1 MVLQVPDAYL
11 EEYAQ
16 SLRERYNLDVSGDVV
31 GCFLA
36 KHGITRKKVPVL
48 L

>member
-16 SLRERYNLDVSGDVV
+16 SLLKRYNLRVSASVIGR
-31 GCFLA
+31 FLA
-36 KHGITRKKVPVL
+36 KEGITRKKVTLP
-48 L
+48 

>member
-16 SLRERYNLDVSGDVV
+16 SLRQRYNLAVSAGVV
-31 GCFLA
+31 GRFLA
-36 KHGITRKKVPVL
+36 KQGITRKKVIL

>member
-16 SLRERYNLDVSGDVV
+16 SLRERYNLNVSVSVIGR
-31 GCFLA
+31 FLA
-36 KHGITRKKVPVL
+36 KQGITRKKVISL
-48 L
+48 